1 MNEQLYQKRVLS
13 NGLRV
18 LTAAMPHTR
27 SVTISIYVRVGSRY
41 EQPPE
46 AGVSHFI
53 EHLLFKGTERRP
65 TAKEISEAIERVGG
79 VLNAGTDRELTVYWC
94 KVARDHLPLGLD
106 LLVDMLRHS
115 RFDAEEIDKERR
127 VVLEE
132 LASVQ
137 DAPPQWVD
145 VLLDEVMWPGQP
157 LGWDVAGTR
166 ESVSGFTREMT
177 LNYWDRHYGPG
188 ATVVSVAGDVEHERV
203 VEAVNATMGGWAPID
218 APSWLPAVDGQAGP
232 CLRLEYR
239 RTEQAHLCLAVRG
252 LSSVDPDRFALGLLN
267 VILGEG
273 MSSRLFLEVRERQGL
288 AYDVHSYVS
297 HYLDTGIVGVYAG
310 VDPKRTS
317 SALSSIMEQLA
328 KMRDGVEEEELT
340 KAKEF
345 SKGRMFLRLEDT
357 RNVSGWMGGQES
369 LLNEIKTVDEV
380 AAAIDAVQLEDIA
393 RVARRLFVTDKLNL
407 ALVGPF
413 RGKGEGRFLSLLKF

>member
-1 MNEQLYQKRVLS
+1 MNDQPYHKSVLG

-41 EQPPE
+41 EEPAE
-46 AGVSHFI
+46 AGVSHFL

-65 TAKEISEAIERVGG
+65 TAQEISEVIERVGG

-94 KVARDHLPLGLD
+94 KVARDHMGLGLD
-106 LLVDMLRHS
+106 LLGDMLRHS
-115 RFDAEEIDKERR
+115 RFDPEEVDKERR

-145 VLLDEVMWPGQP
+145 VLLDQVMWPGQP

-166 ESVSGFTREMT
+166 ESVAGFSREMA
-177 LNYWDRHYGPG
+177 LEYWRRHYGPG

-203 VEAVNATMGGWAPID
+203 VAAVDATMGSWAPI
-218 APSWLPAVDGQAGP
+218 ATPSWQPAVDGQAQP
-232 CLRLEYR
+232 CLRLEHR
-239 RTEQAHLCLAVRG
+239 RTEQAHLSLAVRG
-252 LSSVDPDRFALGLLN
+252 LSSVDPERFALDLLN
-267 VILGEG
+267 VVLGEG
-273 MSSRLFLEVRERQGL
+273 MSSRLFVAVRERQGL

-297 HYLDTGIVGVYAG
+297 HYLDTGTVGVYAG
-310 VDPKRTS
+310 VDPKRAS
-317 SALSSIMEQLA
+317 SALGSIMEQLA
-328 KMRDGVEEEELT
+328 RIRDGVEEDELT

-357 RNVSGWMGGQES
+357 RNVSGWMGAQES

-380 AAAIDAVQLEDIA
+380 AAAIDAVQLEDIV

-407 ALVGPF
+407 ALVGPL
-413 RGKGEGRFLSLLKF
+413 RGEGRFLSLLKF

>member
-1 MNEQLYQKRVLS
+1 MNDQPYQKSVLG

-41 EQPPE
+41 EEPAE
-46 AGVSHFI
+46 AGVSHFL

-65 TAKEISEAIERVGG
+65 TAQEISEIIERVGG

-94 KVARDHLPLGLD
+94 KVARDHLGLGID
-106 LLVDMLRHS
+106 LLADMLRHS
-115 RFDAEEIDKERR
+115 RFDPEEIDKERR

-145 VLLDEVMWPGQP
+145 VLLDQVMWPGQP
-157 LGWDVAGTR
+157 MGWDVAGTR
-166 ESVSGFTREMT
+166 ESVAGFTRDMARD
-177 LNYWDRHYGPG
+177 YWLRHYSPG

-203 VEAVNATMGGWAPID
+203 VAAVDAALGEWAPMV
-218 APSWLPAVDGQAGP
+218 APSWQPVIDGQEKP
-232 CLRLEYR
+232 CLRLEHR
-239 RTEQAHLCLAVRG
+239 RTEQAHLSLAVRG
-252 LSSVDPDRFALGLLN
+252 LSSVDPDRFALDLLN

-273 MSSRLFLEVRERQGL
+273 MSSRLFVAVRERQGL

-297 HYLDTGIVGVYAG
+297 HYLDTGTVGVYAG
-310 VDPKRTS
+310 VDPKRAS
-317 SALSSIMEQLA
+317 SALGSIMEQLVRI
-328 KMRDGVEEEELT
+328 RDGVEEEELT

-357 RNVSGWMGGQES
+357 RNVSGWMGAQES
-369 LLNEIKTVDEV
+369 LLDEIKTVDEV
-380 AAAIDAVQLEDIA
+380 AAAIDAVQADDLT

-407 ALVGPF
+407 ALVGPL
-413 RGKGEGRFLSLLKF
+413 RGEGRFLSLLKF